1 MKKIICRWANEH
13 TMLLTNMPPFVA
25 LVRTLLGVKQR
36 EAMYIHFGE
45 TLTLM
50 KTYGVD
56 NREVDYCGSNVRRF
70 DSS

>member
-45 TLTLM
+45 T
-50 KTYGVD
+50 
-56 NREVDYCGSNVRRF
+56 
-70 DSS
+70 DSYEDIWGRQQRGGLLWK

>member
-13 TMLLTNMPPFVA
+13 TALLTNMPPFVA
-25 LVRTLLGVKQR
+25 LVRTLLWVKQR

-50 KTYGVD
+50 KTYGAD
-56 NREVDYCGSNVRRF
+56 NREVDYCGSNIRRF

>member
-1 MKKIICRWANEH
+1 
-13 TMLLTNMPPFVA
+13 
-25 LVRTLLGVKQR
+25 
-36 EAMYIHFGE
+36 MYIHFGE

-56 NREVDYCGSNVRRF
+56 NREVDYCGSNIRRF